1 MAKRLKLSRTS
12 FYWFFQDR
20 QDVMQALLDLW
31 ADTNTKPIQDASNAY
46 AETMVEAV
54 LNVTYTLISEVEYD
68 PRFDAAIR
76 GWAIQSSEVNARLVA
91 EDEKRVDAIRQMMI
105 RHGFNQV
112 EADVRAH
119 AIYLVQLGYTSMQI
133 KEDWENRI
141 ARVPYYMRT
150 LAGLSRQRPNLPVF
164 GRNSRIW
171 IPLTNREATERIFVS
186 SLKLSTRPW
195 AVNRAEVTKP
205 PPFRTGVGWINRD

>member
-1 MAKRLKLSRTS
+1 MSEKKTKTTGWRGSREAWLAIAKDILIEQGESSVTIQAMATRLKLSRTS

-76 GWAIQSSEVNARLVA
+76 GWAIQSSDVNARLVS
-91 EDEKRVDAIRQMMI
+91 EDQKRVNAIRQMMM
-105 RHGFNQV
+105 RHGFDET

-133 KEDWENRI
+133 KEDWETRI

-150 LAGLSRQRPNLPVF
+150 LAGLSPTQAEFDRF
-164 GRNSRIW
+164 
-171 IPLTNREATERIFVS
+171 
-186 SLKLSTRPW
+186 
-195 AVNRAEVTKP
+195 RAK
-205 PPFRTGVGWINRD
+205 FSHG

>member
-1 MAKRLKLSRTS
+1 MTETEMKTKGWRGSRNAWLNVAKDILIDQGESSVTVQAMAKRLKLSRTS

-31 ADTNTKPIQDASNAY
+31 AHTNTKPIQDASNAY

-68 PRFDAAIR
+68 PHFDAAIR
-76 GWAIQSSEVNARLVA
+76 GWAIQSSDVNARLVA
-91 EDEKRVDAIRQMMI
+91 EDEKRVGAIRQMMM
-105 RHGFNQV
+105 RHGFDKI

-133 KEDWENRI
+133 KENWETRI

-150 LAGLSRQRPNLPVF
+150 LTGLSP
-164 GRNSRIW
+164 S
-171 IPLTNREATERIFVS
+171 EAEFERF
-186 SLKLSTRPW
+186 
-195 AVNRAEVTKP
+195 RAKFTHLDSANEYGK
-205 PPFRTGVGWINRD
+205 

>member
-1 MAKRLKLSRTS
+1 MNEKKTKTTGWRGSRAAWLAIAKDILIEQGESSVTIQAMATQLKLSRTS

-76 GWAIQSSEVNARLVA
+76 GWAIQSSDVNARLVS
-91 EDEKRVDAIRQMMI
+91 EDKKRVNAIRQMMM
-105 RHGFNQV
+105 RHGFDET

-133 KEDWENRI
+133 KEDWETRI

-150 LAGLSRQRPNLPVF
+150 LAGLSPTQAEFDRF
-164 GRNSRIW
+164 
-171 IPLTNREATERIFVS
+171 
-186 SLKLSTRPW
+186 
-195 AVNRAEVTKP
+195 RAK
-205 PPFRTGVGWINRD
+205 FKHG

>member
-1 MAKRLKLSRTS
+1 MKEPKTKTKGWRGSRDAWLSVAKDILIDQGESAVTVQAMAKRLKLSRTS

-76 GWAIQSSEVNARLVA
+76 GWAIQS
-91 EDEKRVDAIRQMMI
+91 
-105 RHGFNQV
+105 
-112 EADVRAH
+112 VRGECA
-119 AIYLVQLGYTSMQI
+119 
-133 KEDWENRI
+133 
-141 ARVPYYMRT
+141 
-150 LAGLSRQRPNLPVF
+150 F
-164 GRNSRIW
+164 GGR
-171 IPLTNREATERIFVS
+171 
-186 SLKLSTRPW
+186 
-195 AVNRAEVTKP
+195 
-205 PPFRTGVGWINRD
+205 G